1 MSASANSGELA
12 LRALPAV
19 LLDFNET
26 FANGR
31 LSIRRGKVLKHFDLV
46 NGNPMSA
53 ASTPRDETLG
63 HFLVANGV
71 ITDDVH
77 QQAVTKALV
86 SGDRLGETLV
96 AMRAMSLETLFEQ
109 LRRQARFKLIA
120 SLRWPQ
126 GTWRFDPS
134 VISTGGMALRMTDV
148 VLLGLKETSAEDG
161 VRLSRFDNMTF
172 QLNARGV
179 RLRSDLRRAFG
190 DEIVESLDDWTR
202 LAAIETSVGDSV
214 RARSALDAMMLC
226 DALDSKAAAIVQPR
240 PVTNQG
246 TIALV
251 DEDEDFAMPT
261 MPRGPRSDAV
271 VDSQPLAKI
280 PSVSAVK
287 SGAPGTGVGTAGAMA
302 RALTAIPAM
311 PAIPSI
317 RAKTVDAPV
326 ASVAVPVP
334 VKPASRAATVIP
346 AIVSVKPT
354 GNVPPA
360 PVTPVP
366 RTPPVVPTPLTPP
379 VPPTVAASV
388 MPVTT
393 ATTEPSQEDRIASE
407 TLVDELFDGMA
418 QLTSEGSIPI
428 AVTDADESGV
438 VAMDVV
444 STAQVQ
450 SAEASNI
457 RRKVAAEHVRI
468 RGLDFYGV
476 LMIARNATSAEV
488 SVAVADRRSEFSRD
502 FLSRYGLG
510 LDQHKLDE
518 LHDAYQLAYDTLLD
532 DAARRAYDQEL
543 AGGELPVAAA
553 SFAADLKFRIAEQLM
568 REQRWDEA
576 VTALTQVAATAGDE
590 ADYLAALGWALWH
603 QQGKVG
609 AAIDAARSTLNA
621 ALAANP
627 DHAGAHQYR
636 GILEAGV
643 GEDLEGALFHL
654 ERAVEIDASRVLAL
668 DYLERILIGRGELR
682 RIERICKRTVF
693 RVAGTGADEVVGW
706 LRLLRVF
713 QALDEPASA
722 RSALRS
728 AEAIAPNAPEVVKAR
743 KALDNR
749 EGSQRDAVDPS
760 TTSGWDQNPVVA
772 SITKSGA
779 VRRASA
785 AAAVDANFVQA
796 ACEVALLGTTGAIDP
811 QIAARYARHRR
822 LAVRFPATPLEAHHW
837 ARLRHPSDTV
847 ELGAL
852 VELLAP
858 VIERTSPLTYADVEL
873 DVAMRLDS
881 HVIPVVFAR
890 IVHECAR
897 LLDVA
902 VPAIFSRPELG
913 NQIHVVAVSPP
924 VLVAG
929 DEALTALERPDLVF
943 QVVRALSLTTP
954 GRAVGGSRP
963 GRVLRAAAMAAFGE
977 ATGTA
982 APVADTAVVAA
993 SQQIHDLPSGQ
1004 RNQLRA
1010 LAQRFLARG
1019 QALDLSAWSRSLV
1032 RTADRVGL
1040 LLCGDVPAAFTAA
1053 RELGDLHQDLIDF
1066 ARSPRHAELRQALNL
1081 MVD

>member
-1 MSASANSGELA
+1 MSVSANSGELA

-77 QQAVTKALV
+77 QQAIAKAVV

-109 LRRQARFKLIA
+109 LRRQARFKLIS

-134 VISTGGMALRMTDV
+134 AISTGGMALRMTDV

-172 QLNARGV
+172 QLNPRGL

-190 DEIVESLDDWTR
+190 EAVVESLDDWAP

-214 RARSALDAMMLC
+214 AARIAIDAMMLC
-226 DALDSKAAAIVQPR
+226 DALDSKAAAIAPAR

-246 TIALV
+246 AIALV
-251 DEDEDFAMPT
+251 DDDDDFALPT
-261 MPRGPRSDAV
+261 MLRRPHSEAGIGSA
-271 VDSQPLAKI
+271 PLAKI
-280 PSVSAVK
+280 PLVSAAKPVT
-287 SGAPGTGVGTAGAMA
+287 PVP
-302 RALTAIPAM
+302 RALTAIPPI
-311 PAIPSI
+311 PAIPAI
-317 RAKTVDAPV
+317 RAKTGDAPV
-326 ASVAVPVP
+326 APVATPVP
-334 VKPASRAATVIP
+334 AKPASRAATVIP
-346 AIVSVKPT
+346 SIVSVKPMGKAT
-354 GNVPPA
+354 AA

-366 RTPPVVPTPLTPP
+366 PTTPLALTPPVVPS
-379 VPPTVAASV
+379 VAAQS
-388 MPVTT
+388 MR
-393 ATTEPSQEDRIASE
+393 ATTEVSEDAQADRIASE
-407 TLVDELFDGMA
+407 TLVDELFEGMA
-418 QLTSEGSIPI
+418 QLTIEGSIPI
-428 AVTDADESGV
+428 AVTDEDESGV

-450 SAEASNI
+450 SAEASSI

-468 RGLDFYGV
+468 RGLDYYGV
-476 LMIARNATSAEV
+476 LMVARNATSAEV

-502 FLSRYGLG
+502 FLARYGLG

-518 LHDAYQLAYDTLLD
+518 LHQAYQLAYDTLLN

-576 VTALTQVAATAGDE
+576 VTALMQVAATAGDE

-609 AAIDAARSTLNA
+609 AAFDAARATLNA

-636 GILEAGV
+636 GILEAEI
-643 GEDLEGALFHL
+643 GEDVEGALFHL
-654 ERAVEIDASRVLAL
+654 ERAVEIDPSRSLAL
-668 DYLERILIGRGELR
+668 DHLERILIGRGELR

-743 KALDNR
+743 KALDGR
-749 EGSQRDAVDPS
+749 QSSQRDAVDPAQA
-760 TTSGWDQNPVVA
+760 SGWDKTPLAAA
-772 SITKSGA
+772 SITQSGA
-779 VRRASA
+779 VRRAA
-785 AAAVDANFVQA
+785 AAAAIDANFVQA
-796 ACEVALLGTTGAIDP
+796 ACEVASLGATGAIDP
-811 QIAARYARHRR
+811 QVAARYARHRR
-822 LAVRFPATPLEAHHW
+822 LAVRFPAAPLEAHHW
-837 ARLRHPSDTV
+837 ARLRHPNDTV

-858 VIERTSPLTYADVEL
+858 VIEKTSPLSYADVEL
-873 DVAMRLDS
+873 DDAMRLDAQ
-881 HVIPVVFAR
+881 VLPPVFGR
-890 IVHECAR
+890 ILHECAR
-897 LLDVA
+897 LLDVT
-902 VPAIFSRPELG
+902 VPAVFSRPELG
-913 NQIHVVAVSPP
+913 NQIHVLAVSPP

-954 GRAVGGSRP
+954 GRAIGGSRP

-977 ATGTA
+977 ATGAA
-982 APVADTAVVAA
+982 APAADTAVVAA
-993 SQQIHDLPSGQ
+993 SQQIQALPSGQ
-1004 RNQLRA
+1004 RTQLRA

-1040 LLCGDVPAAFTAA
+1040 LLCGDVPAALTAA
-1053 RELGDLHQDLIDF
+1053 RELGELQPDLIEF
-1066 ARSPRHAELRQALNL
+1066 ARSAVHAELRHELNI

>member
-77 QQAVTKALV
+77 QQAVAKALV

-172 QLNARGV
+172 QLNPRGL

-190 DEIVESLDDWTR
+190 DAIVASLDDWTS
-202 LAAIETSVGDSV
+202 LAAIETAVGESVV
-214 RARSALDAMMLC
+214 ARTALDAMMLC
-226 DALDSKAAAIVQPR
+226 DALDSKAAAIVAPR

-251 DEDEDFAMPT
+251 DDDQDFAMPT
-261 MPRGPRSDAV
+261 MLRRPRTDA
-271 VDSQPLAKI
+271 DISSAPLAKL
-280 PSVSAVK
+280 PSVSAEK
-287 SGAPGTGVGTAGAMA
+287 SGAPATSAVAPRPAA
-302 RALTAIPAM
+302 RALTAIPAI

-317 RAKTVDAPV
+317 RAKTADAPV
-326 ASVAVPVP
+326 AALVPG
-334 VKPASRAATVIP
+334 KPASRAATVIP

-354 GNVPPA
+354 GKTPAASITPA
-360 PVTPVP
+360 PVTPA
-366 RTPPVVPTPLTPP
+366 TPPTAVVL
-379 VPPTVAASV
+379 SRR
-388 MPVTT
+388 VTT
-393 ATTEPSQEDRIASE
+393 EISEESQADRMVSE
-407 TLVDELFDGMA
+407 TLVDELFEGMA

-438 VAMDVV
+438 VAMDIV

-450 SAEASNI
+450 SAEASSI

-468 RGLDFYGV
+468 RGLDLYGV

-502 FLSRYGLG
+502 FLARYSLG

-518 LHDAYQLAYDTLLD
+518 LHQAYQLAHDTLLN

-576 VTALTQVAATAGDE
+576 VTALMQVAATAGDE

-627 DHAGAHQYR
+627 DHVGAHQYR
-636 GILEAGV
+636 GILEAHV
-643 GEDLEGALFHL
+643 GEDVEGALFHL
-654 ERAVEIDASRVLAL
+654 ERAVEIDPTRMLAL
-668 DYLERILIGRGELR
+668 DHLERILIGRGELR

-693 RVAGTGADEVVGW
+693 RVAGTGADEVAGW

-722 RSALRS
+722 LSALRS
-728 AEAIAPNAPEVVKAR
+728 AEAIAHNAPDVVKAR
-743 KALDNR
+743 KALDGR
-749 EGSQRDAVDPS
+749 QSGQRDTVDRS
-760 TTSGWDQNPVVA
+760 ESSGWDTNPIAVA
-772 SITKSGA
+772 SITQSGV
-779 VRRASA
+779 VRRAA
-785 AAAVDANFVQA
+785 AAAAIDANFVQA
-796 ACEVALLGTTGAIDP
+796 ACEVALLGATGAIDP
-811 QIAARYARHRR
+811 QVAARYARHRR
-822 LAVRFPATPLEAHHW
+822 LAVRFPATPLEAHQW
-837 ARLRHPSDTV
+837 ARVRHPGDTV

-852 VELLAP
+852 LELLAP
-858 VIERTSPLTYADVEL
+858 VIEKTSPLSYADVEL
-873 DVAMRLDS
+873 DAAMRLDS
-881 HVIPVVFAR
+881 KVLPAVFAR
-890 IVHECAR
+890 ILHECAR
-897 LLDVA
+897 LLDVV
-902 VPAIFSRPELG
+902 VPAVFSRPELG

-943 QVVRALSLTTP
+943 QVVRALSLITP

-982 APVADTAVVAA
+982 APAADTAVVAA

-1004 RNQLRA
+1004 RTQLRA

-1040 LLCGDVPAAFTAA
+1040 LLCGDVPAAFTAVEIRPEPPA
-1053 RELGDLHQDLIDF
+1053 Y
-1066 ARSPRHAELRQALNL
+1066 
-1081 MVD
+1081 